1 MTSIASGIY
10 DDLSVYKQF
19 PDISSNEVLDIHGN
33 GDYICAITSSGIDEI
48 KISTG
53 DRYYTTV
60 SGASRCFQTTSG
72 IYYLV
77 SGSLNAVYTLNS
89 NWATPDYFYNESTH
103 PSLFNVNYMY
113 DLHIKDGVI
122 YLATNN
128 GVIVIKEERGAEVDS
143 DYKRFKE
150 I

>member
-1 MTSIASGIY
+1 
-10 DDLSVYKQF
+10 
-19 PDISSNEVLDIHGN
+19 
-33 GDYICAITSSGIDEI
+33 
-48 KISTG
+48 
-53 DRYYTTV
+53 
-60 SGASRCFQTTSG
+60 
-72 IYYLV
+72 LV
-77 SGSLNAVYTLNS
+77 SGTLNAVYTLNS
-89 NWATPDYFYNESTH
+89 DWTTPDYFYNESTH

-128 GVIVIKEERGAEVDS
+128 GVIVIKEERGSEVDS